1 VVSKDRK
8 GHHQEHYQ
16 FRESINKKDIVDNYI
31 IIILICITNLN
42 TIKTKKTMT
51 IFEFT
56 LYTLMLSYNPCDVFK
71 HFNVTEMHG
80 LNLADCEKYN
90 NTNEDAYIA
99 GLSNV
104 SPIDNKPFVFINLSR
119 CTDDIATTGLTFHE
133 MMHLSL
139 DLHNNDLS
147 KEEEIIT
154 WAELESYKV
163 LKLIKKQ

>member
-1 VVSKDRK
+1 
-8 GHHQEHYQ
+8 
-16 FRESINKKDIVDNYI
+16 
-31 IIILICITNLN
+31 
-42 TIKTKKTMT
+42 MT

-56 LYTLMLSYNPCDVFK
+56 LYTLMISYNPCDVFK

-80 LNLADCEKYN
+80 LNLVDCEKYN
-90 NTNEDAYIA
+90 NTTEDAYFA
-99 GLSNV
+99 GLANV
-104 SPIDNKPFVFINLSR
+104 SPIDGKPFVFINLSR
-119 CTDDIATTGLTFHE
+119 CTDETKTFGLVMHE

-163 LKLIKKQ
+163 FKLIKKKL